1 MKPKP
6 ILILFFLLMSMYFYG
21 LGLLSIADRFTFL
34 GFWGIGSIHLLI
46 GFGIFLGKESA
57 ISVATY
63 ITLLDFLFG
72 LLWAIIGL
80 TISSFILAILSAL
93 ALFLLLDEDV
103 RIALKA

>member
-6 ILILFFLLMSMYFYG
+6 ILILFFLLMSIYFYG

-46 GFGIFLGKESA
+46 GFGIFLGKEIA
-57 ISVATY
+57 ITTATY
-63 ITLLDFLFG
+63 VTLLDFLFG
-72 LLWAIIGL
+72 LLWAIVGL
-80 TISSFILAILSAL
+80 TVSSIILAILSAL

-103 RIALKA
+103 RMELKV